1 VYDVKFV
8 TPSRKLVV
16 RTRGMEI
23 FEWRPVDDDAEIRRM
38 VGFLRE
44 VIGLPAEGGERR
56 DA

>member
-1 VYDVKFV
+1 
-8 TPSRKLVV
+8 
-16 RTRGMEI
+16 M

-38 VGFLRE
+38 VGFLRD